1 VNEMTSG
8 LLRIVHEDEDLLV
21 LNKPAGLVCHPAKRG
36 LESSLSG
43 RVRLYLGLDQP
54 VHLINRLDRET
65 SGVVVAAKSIEAARR
80 LRKIWAS
87 REVEK
92 EYWAVVHG
100 HVERDQLTLE
110 GPLGADENSPVAVKD
125 CVRADGAE
133 ARTEAEVIRR
143 FEREEGAFTWLQ
155 VRPHTGRKHQI
166 RIHLAHEGHPIVG
179 DKLYGADE
187 QAYLD
192 LSGSTFF
199 AEQWRPRLLLPYQAL
214 HAGSVT
220 FAWGGGRFE
229 ACGEPEPW
237 LMPFVDGAPL
247 PALTELWDELES
259 TSKPQ
264 LAIEPD
270 ATNPQ

>member
-1 VNEMTSG
+1 MTTG
-8 LLRIVHEDEDLLV
+8 LLRVVYEDEDLLV

-65 SGVVVAAKSIEAARR
+65 SGVVVAAKSVEAARR
-80 LRKIWAS
+80 LRKLWAG

-100 HVERDQLTLE
+100 HVEADRLTLE
-110 GPLGADENSPVAVKD
+110 GALGPDEASPVVVKD
-125 CVRADGAE
+125 CVRPDGAE
-133 ARTEAEVIRR
+133 ARTEVEVLRR
-143 FEREEGAFTWLQ
+143 FERDEGAFSWLR
-155 VRPHTGRKHQI
+155 VMPHTGRKHQI

-179 DKLYGADE
+179 DKLYGSDE

-199 AEQWRPRLLLPYQAL
+199 AEQWRSRLLLPYQAL
-214 HAGSVT
+214 HAGRVT
-220 FAWGGGRFE
+220 FEWGGELFE
-229 ACGEPEPW
+229 ATGKPEPW
-237 LMPFVDGAPL
+237 LMPFVEGAPL
-247 PALTELWDELES
+247 PLLPELWAELES

-264 LAIEPD
+264 PVIGPD
-270 ATNPQ
+270 GANPP